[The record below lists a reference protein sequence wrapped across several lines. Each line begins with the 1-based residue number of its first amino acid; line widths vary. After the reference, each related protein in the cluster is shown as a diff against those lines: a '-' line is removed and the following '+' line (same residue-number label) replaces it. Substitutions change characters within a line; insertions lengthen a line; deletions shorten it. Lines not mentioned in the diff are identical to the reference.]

1 MPIWVSAFL
10 FLPCILMNHTFKPN
24 QPIGIFDSGIGG
36 LTVARAITRLLPNE
50 QIIYFGDTAHMPYGE
65 KSAEAIKHY
74 SVKIAEF
81 LKFKNCK
88 MIVIAC
94 NTASAAAYKSVV
106 KSTGMKDLV
115 VNVVDPAVEY
125 VVKNHYRQKVG
136 VIATKRTIS
145 SNVYAKRIESLDP
158 VSDVVQLATPLL
170 APMIEEGFYNNKI
183 SQTIIN
189 SYLSKSKLSKI
200 DALILGC
207 THYPLIKA
215 EIQKFY
221 GKSVEVID
229 SSEIVAMYVKQ
240 VLEKHHLL
248 NETKSSR
255 FSLGKKSQFFV
266 SDYTQSFEETSKIF
280 FDEKVKLKQFNI
292 WEE

>member
-1 MPIWVSAFL
+1 
-10 FLPCILMNHTFKPN
+10 MNHTFKAN

-36 LTVARAITRLLPNE
+36 LTVARAITKLLPNE

-74 SVKIAEF
+74 SIKIADF

-94 NTASAAAYKSVV
+94 NTASAAAYRSVV

-115 VNVVDPAVEY
+115 VNVIDPAVEY
-125 VVKNHYRQKVG
+125 VVKNHFRQKVG

-145 SNVYAKRIESLDP
+145 SNVYAKRIEALDP

-207 THYPLIKA
+207 THYPLIKT

-221 GKSVEVID
+221 GKSVEIID
-229 SSEIVAMYVKQ
+229 SSEIVAQHVKV
-240 VLEKHHLL
+240 VLERNLLL
-248 NETKSSR
+248 NELQPSR
-255 FSLGKKSQFFV
+255 FTFGKKSQFFV
-266 SDYTQSFEETSKIF
+266 SDFTQSFEETSKIF

>member
-1 MPIWVSAFL
+1 MTTT
-10 FLPCILMNHTFKPN
+10 NKQT

-36 LTVARAITRLLPNE
+36 LTVARAIIKLLPNE

-65 KSAEAIKHY
+65 KSAEAIKNY

-94 NTASAAAYKSVV
+94 NTASAAGFRAVV
-106 KSTGMKDLV
+106 KSTGMKDLI
-115 VNVVDPAVEY
+115 VNVIDPAAQY
-125 VVKNHYRQKVG
+125 VVKNHYRQKIG
-136 VIATKRTIS
+136 VIGTKRTVS

-158 VSDVVQLATPLL
+158 LANVVQLATPLL

-183 SQTIIN
+183 SQTIID

-207 THYPLIKA
+207 THYPLVKA

-221 GKSVEVID
+221 GKLVKVID
-229 SSEIVAMYVKQ
+229 SSEIVAQHVKA
-240 VLEKHHLL
+240 VLEKHQLL
-248 NETKSSR
+248 NPITPSKIS
-255 FSLGKKSQFFV
+255 FGKKAQQFIV

-280 FDEKVKLKQFNI
+280 FNEKVKLKQYNI
-292 WEE
+292 WE

>member
-1 MPIWVSAFL
+1 
-10 FLPCILMNHTFKPN
+10 MNNFYKPT

-36 LTVARAITRLLPNE
+36 LTVARAITKLLPNE

-65 KSAEAIKHY
+65 KSADAIKHY
-74 SVKIAEF
+74 SIKIAEF

-94 NTASAAAYKSVV
+94 NTASAAGFKAVV
-106 KSTGMKDLV
+106 KHTGMKDLI
-115 VNVVDPAVEY
+115 VNVIDPAAEY
-125 VVKNHYRQKVG
+125 VVKNHYRQKIG
-136 VIATKRTIS
+136 VIGTKRTVS

-207 THYPLIKA
+207 THYPLIKP

-229 SSEIVAMYVKQ
+229 SSEIVAQYVKRI
-240 VLEKHHLL
+240 LEKHSLL
-248 NETKSSR
+248 NENKASK
-255 FSLGKKSQFFV
+255 FGFGKKAQQFFV
-266 SDYTQSFEETSKIF
+266 SDFTQSFEETSKIF

>member
-1 MPIWVSAFL
+1 
-10 FLPCILMNHTFKPN
+10 
-24 QPIGIFDSGIGG
+24 
-36 LTVARAITRLLPNE
+36 
-50 QIIYFGDTAHMPYGE
+50 DTAHMPYGE

-74 SVKIAEF
+74 SIKIAEF

-145 SNVYAKRIESLDP
+145 SNVYAKRIETLDP

-207 THYPLIKA
+207 THYPLIKG

-229 SSEIVAMYVKQ
+229 SSEIVALYVKQ
-240 VLEKHHLL
+240 VLEKHQLL
-248 NETKSSR
+248 NDAKSSV

>member
-1 MPIWVSAFL
+1 
-10 FLPCILMNHTFKPN
+10 MNHTFKAN

-36 LTVARAITRLLPNE
+36 LTVARAITKLLPNE

-74 SVKIAEF
+74 SIKIAEF

-115 VNVVDPAVEY
+115 VNVIDPAVDY

-145 SNVYAKRIESLDP
+145 SNVYAKRIETLDP

-207 THYPLIKA
+207 THYPLIKG

-229 SSEIVAMYVKQ
+229 SSEIVAQHVKE
-240 VLEKHHLL
+240 VLEKNVLL
-248 NETKSSR
+248 NDNKSKL
-255 FSLGKKSQFFV
+255 FSLNKKSQFFV

>member
-1 MPIWVSAFL
+1 
-10 FLPCILMNHTFKPN
+10 MNHTFKAN

-36 LTVARAITRLLPNE
+36 LTVARAITKLLPHE

-74 SVKIAEF
+74 SIKIAEF

-115 VNVVDPAVEY
+115 VNVIDPAVDY
-125 VVKNHYRQKVG
+125 VVKNHYRQNVG

-145 SNVYAKRIESLDP
+145 SNVYAKRIETLDP

-207 THYPLIKA
+207 THYPLIKG

-221 GKSVEVID
+221 GKAVEVID
-229 SSEIVAMYVKQ
+229 SSEIVALYVKQ
-240 VLEKHHLL
+240 VLEKHQLL
-248 NETKSSR
+248 NDAKSSV

>member
-1 MPIWVSAFL
+1 
-10 FLPCILMNHTFKPN
+10 MNHTFKPI

-36 LTVARAITRLLPNE
+36 LTVARAITKLLPNE

-65 KSAEAIKHY
+65 KSADAIKHY
-74 SVKIAEF
+74 SIKIAEF

-106 KSTGMKDLV
+106 KSTGMKDLI
-115 VNVVDPAVEY
+115 VNVIDPAVAY
-125 VVKNHYRQKVG
+125 VVKHHYRQRVG

-145 SNVYAKRIESLDP
+145 SNVYAKRIEALDP

-183 SQTIIN
+183 SQTVIN

-207 THYPLIKA
+207 THYPLIKD
-215 EIQKFY
+215 EIQSFY
-221 GKSVEVID
+221 GKSVDIVD
-229 SSEIVAMYVKQ
+229 SSEIVAQYVKE
-240 VLEKHHLL
+240 VLAKNSLL
-248 NETKSSR
+248 NENKGTL
-255 FSLGKKSQFFV
+255 FSIAKKSQFFV

-280 FDEKVKLKQFNI
+280 FNEKVKLKQFNI

>member
-1 MPIWVSAFL
+1 
-10 FLPCILMNHTFKPN
+10 MNHTFKPI

-36 LTVARAITRLLPNE
+36 LTVARAITKLLPNE

-74 SVKIAEF
+74 SIKIAEF

-106 KSTGMKDLV
+106 KSTGMKDLI
-115 VNVVDPAVEY
+115 VNVIDPAVAY
-125 VVKNHYRQKVG
+125 VVKHHYRQRVG

-145 SNVYAKRIESLDP
+145 SNVYAKRIEALDP

-183 SQTIIN
+183 SQTVIN

-207 THYPLIKA
+207 THYPLIKD
-215 EIQKFY
+215 EIQSFY
-221 GKSVEVID
+221 GKSVDIVD
-229 SSEIVAMYVKQ
+229 SSEIVAQYVKE
-240 VLEKHHLL
+240 VLAKNSLL
-248 NETKSSR
+248 NENKGTL
-255 FSLGKKSQFFV
+255 FSIAKKSQFFV

-280 FDEKVKLKQFNI
+280 FNEKVKLKQFNI

>member
-115 VNVVDPAVEY
+115 VNVIDPAVDY

-145 SNVYAKRIESLDP
+145 SNVYAKRIETLDP

-207 THYPLIKA
+207 THYPLIKG

-229 SSEIVAMYVKQ
+229 SSEIVAQHVKE
-240 VLEKHHLL
+240 VLEKNALL
-248 NETKSSR
+248 NDNKSKL
-255 FSLGKKSQFFV
+255 FSLNKKSQFFV

>member
-1 MPIWVSAFL
+1 MTTTIKQ
-10 FLPCILMNHTFKPN
+10 T

-36 LTVARAITRLLPNE
+36 LTVARAITKLLPNE

-65 KSAEAIKHY
+65 KSAEAIKNY

-94 NTASAAAYKSVV
+94 NTASAAGYKAVV
-106 KSTGMKDLV
+106 KSTGMKDLI
-115 VNVVDPAVEY
+115 VNVIDPAAQY
-125 VVKNHYRQKVG
+125 VVKNHYRQKIG
-136 VIATKRTIS
+136 VIGTKRTVS
-145 SNVYAKRIESLDP
+145 SNVYAKRIEALDP
-158 VSDVVQLATPLL
+158 LSNVVQLATPLL

-189 SYLSKSKLSKI
+189 SYLGKSKLSKI

-207 THYPLIKA
+207 THYPLVKA

-229 SSEIVAMYVKQ
+229 SSEIVALHVKS
-240 VLEKHHLL
+240 VLEKHQLL
-248 NETKSSR
+248 NPTVPSK
-255 FSLGKKSQFFV
+255 FSFGKKAQQFIV

-280 FDEKVKLKQFNI
+280 FDEKVKLKQYNI
-292 WEE
+292 WE

>member
-1 MPIWVSAFL
+1 MTTT
-10 FLPCILMNHTFKPN
+10 NKQT

-36 LTVARAITRLLPNE
+36 LTVARAIIKLLPNE

-65 KSAEAIKHY
+65 KSAEAIKNY

-94 NTASAAAYKSVV
+94 NTASAAGFKAVV
-106 KSTGMKDLV
+106 KSTGMKDLI
-115 VNVVDPAVEY
+115 VNVIDPAAHY
-125 VVKNHYRQKVG
+125 VVKNHYRQKIG
-136 VIATKRTIS
+136 VIGTKRTIS

-158 VSDVVQLATPLL
+158 LANVVQLATPLL

-229 SSEIVAMYVKQ
+229 SSEIVAQHVKA
-240 VLEKHHLL
+240 VLEKHQLL
-248 NETKSSR
+248 NPITPSKIS
-255 FSLGKKSQFFV
+255 FGKKAQQFIV

-280 FDEKVKLKQFNI
+280 FIEKVKLKQYNI
-292 WEE
+292 WE

>member
-1 MPIWVSAFL
+1 MGIGFSFLSCPI
-10 FLPCILMNHTFKPN
+10 MNHTFKPI

-36 LTVARAITRLLPNE
+36 LTVARAITKLLPNE

-74 SVKIAEF
+74 SIKIAEF

-106 KSTGMKDLV
+106 KSTGMKDLI
-115 VNVVDPAVEY
+115 VNVIDPAVAY
-125 VVKNHYRQKVG
+125 VVKHHYRQRVG

-145 SNVYAKRIESLDP
+145 SNVYAKRIEALDH

-183 SQTIIN
+183 SQTVIN

-207 THYPLIKA
+207 THYPLIKD
-215 EIQKFY
+215 EIQSFY
-221 GKSVEVID
+221 GKSVDIVD
-229 SSEIVAMYVKQ
+229 SSEIVAQYVKE
-240 VLEKHHLL
+240 VLAKNSLL
-248 NETKSSR
+248 NENKGTL
-255 FSLGKKSQFFV
+255 FSIAKKSQFFV

-280 FDEKVKLKQFNI
+280 FNEKVKLKQFNI

>member
-1 MPIWVSAFL
+1 
-10 FLPCILMNHTFKPN
+10 MNHTFKPI

-36 LTVARAITRLLPNE
+36 LTVARAITKLLPNE

-74 SVKIAEF
+74 SIKIAEF

-106 KSTGMKDLV
+106 KSTGMKDLI
-115 VNVVDPAVEY
+115 VNVIDPAVAY
-125 VVKNHYRQKVG
+125 VVKHHYRQRVG

-145 SNVYAKRIESLDP
+145 SNVYAKRIEALDP

-183 SQTIIN
+183 SQTVIN

-207 THYPLIKA
+207 THYPLIKD
-215 EIQKFY
+215 EIQSFY
-221 GKSVEVID
+221 GKSVHIVD
-229 SSEIVAMYVKQ
+229 SSEIVAQYVKE
-240 VLEKHHLL
+240 VLAKNSLL
-248 NETKSSR
+248 NENKGTL
-255 FSLGKKSQFFV
+255 FSIAKKSQFFV

-280 FDEKVKLKQFNI
+280 FNEKVKLKQFNI

>member
-1 MPIWVSAFL
+1 
-10 FLPCILMNHTFKPN
+10 
-24 QPIGIFDSGIGG
+24 
-36 LTVARAITRLLPNE
+36 
-50 QIIYFGDTAHMPYGE
+50 MPYGE

-74 SVKIAEF
+74 SIKIADF

-94 NTASAAAYKSVV
+94 NTASAAAYRSVV

-115 VNVVDPAVEY
+115 VNVIDPAVEY
-125 VVKNHYRQKVG
+125 VVKNHFRQKVG

-145 SNVYAKRIESLDP
+145 SNVYAKRIEALDP

-207 THYPLIKA
+207 THYPLIKT

-221 GKSVEVID
+221 GKSVEIID
-229 SSEIVAMYVKQ
+229 SSEIVAQHVKV
-240 VLEKHHLL
+240 VLERNLLL
-248 NETKSSR
+248 NELQPSR
-255 FSLGKKSQFFV
+255 FTFGKKSQFFV
-266 SDYTQSFEETSKIF
+266 SDFTQSFEETSKIF

>member
-1 MPIWVSAFL
+1 MTSTA
-10 FLPCILMNHTFKPN
+10 KPT

-36 LTVARAITRLLPNE
+36 LTVAKAITKLLPNE
-50 QIIYFGDTAHMPYGE
+50 KIIYFGDTAHMPYGE

-74 SVKIAEF
+74 SIKIAEF

-94 NTASAAAYKSVV
+94 NTASAAGYRAVV
-106 KSTGMKDLV
+106 KHTGMKDLV
-115 VNVVDPAVEY
+115 VNVIDPAAEY
-125 VVKNHYRQKVG
+125 VVANFFRKKIG
-136 VIATKRTIS
+136 VIATKRTVS
-145 SNVYAKRIESLDP
+145 SNVYAKRINSLDP
-158 VSDVVQLATPLL
+158 MADVAQLATPLL

-221 GKSVEVID
+221 GKKVSVID
-229 SSEIVAMYVKQ
+229 SSEIVAQRVKE
-240 VLEKHHLL
+240 VLNAHQLL
-248 NETKSSR
+248 NPGSKLTI
-255 FSLGKKSQFFV
+255 GKPDRQFYV

-280 FDEKVKLKQFNI
+280 FNEKVKLKQFNI
-292 WEE
+292 WED

>member
-1 MPIWVSAFL
+1 
-10 FLPCILMNHTFKPN
+10 MNHTFKAN

-36 LTVARAITRLLPNE
+36 LTVARAITKLLPNE

-74 SVKIAEF
+74 SIKIADF

-115 VNVVDPAVEY
+115 VNVIDPAVEY
-125 VVKNHYRQKVG
+125 VVKNHFRQKVG

-145 SNVYAKRIESLDP
+145 SNVYAKRIEALDP

-207 THYPLIKA
+207 THYPLIKT

-221 GKSVEVID
+221 GKSVEIID
-229 SSEIVAMYVKQ
+229 SSEIVAQQVKV
-240 VLEKHHLL
+240 VLERNLLL
-248 NETKSSR
+248 NELQPSR
-255 FSLGKKSQFFV
+255 FTFGKKSQFFV
-266 SDYTQSFEETSKIF
+266 SDFTQSFEETSKIF

>member
-1 MPIWVSAFL
+1 MTTTIKQ
-10 FLPCILMNHTFKPN
+10 T

-36 LTVARAITRLLPNE
+36 LTVARAITKLLPNE

-65 KSAEAIKHY
+65 KSAEAIKNY

-94 NTASAAAYKSVV
+94 NTASAAGYKAVV
-106 KSTGMKDLV
+106 KSTGMKDLI
-115 VNVVDPAVEY
+115 VNVIDPAAQY
-125 VVKNHYRQKVG
+125 VVKNHYRQKIG
-136 VIATKRTIS
+136 VIGTKRTVS
-145 SNVYAKRIESLDP
+145 SNVYAKRIEALDP
-158 VSDVVQLATPLL
+158 LANVVQLATPLL

-189 SYLSKSKLSKI
+189 SYLGKSKLSKI

-207 THYPLIKA
+207 THYPLVKS

-229 SSEIVAMYVKQ
+229 SSEIVALHVKN
-240 VLEKHHLL
+240 VLEKHELL
-248 NETKSSR
+248 NSTVPSK
-255 FSLGKKSQFFV
+255 FSFGKKAQQFIV
-266 SDYTQSFEETSKIF
+266 SDYTQSFEETSTIF
-280 FDEKVKLKQFNI
+280 FDEKVKLKQYNI
-292 WEE
+292 WE

>member
-1 MPIWVSAFL
+1 LGIGFSFLSCPI
-10 FLPCILMNHTFKPN
+10 MNHTFKPI

-36 LTVARAITRLLPNE
+36 LTVARAITKLLPNE

-74 SVKIAEF
+74 SIKIAEF

-106 KSTGMKDLV
+106 KSTGMKDLI
-115 VNVVDPAVEY
+115 VNVIDPAVAY
-125 VVKNHYRQKVG
+125 VVKHHYRQRVG

-145 SNVYAKRIESLDP
+145 SNVYAKRIEALDP

-183 SQTIIN
+183 SQTVIN

-207 THYPLIKA
+207 THYPLIKD
-215 EIQKFY
+215 EIQSFY
-221 GKSVEVID
+221 GKSVHIVD
-229 SSEIVAMYVKQ
+229 SSEIVAQYVKE
-240 VLEKHHLL
+240 VLAKNSLL
-248 NETKSSR
+248 NENKGTL
-255 FSLGKKSQFFV
+255 FSIAKKSQFFV

-280 FDEKVKLKQFNI
+280 FNEKVKLKQFNI

>member
-1 MPIWVSAFL
+1 
-10 FLPCILMNHTFKPN
+10 MNHTFKAN

-36 LTVARAITRLLPNE
+36 LTVARAITKLLPNE

-74 SVKIAEF
+74 SIKIADF

-94 NTASAAAYKSVV
+94 NTASAAAYRSVV

-115 VNVVDPAVEY
+115 VNVIDPAVEY
-125 VVKNHYRQKVG
+125 VVKNHFRQKVG

-145 SNVYAKRIESLDP
+145 SNVYAKRIEALDP

-207 THYPLIKA
+207 THYPLIKT

-221 GKSVEVID
+221 GKSVEIID
-229 SSEIVAMYVKQ
+229 SSEIVAQQVKV
-240 VLEKHHLL
+240 VLERNLLL
-248 NETKSSR
+248 NELQPSR
-255 FSLGKKSQFFV
+255 FTFGKKSQFFV
-266 SDYTQSFEETSKIF
+266 SDFTQSFEETSKIF
-280 FDEKVKLKQFNI
+280 FDEKVKLKHFNI

>member
-1 MPIWVSAFL
+1 
-10 FLPCILMNHTFKPN
+10 MNHTFKPI

-36 LTVARAITRLLPNE
+36 LTVARAITKLLPNE

-74 SVKIAEF
+74 AIKIAEF

-94 NTASAAAYKSVV
+94 NTASAAAYKAVV
-106 KSTGMKDLV
+106 KSTGMKDLI
-115 VNVVDPAVEY
+115 VNVIDPAVSY
-125 VVKNHYRQKVG
+125 VVKNHYRQRVG

-145 SNVYAKRIESLDP
+145 SNVYAKRIEALDP

-207 THYPLIKA
+207 THYPLIKD
-215 EIQKFY
+215 EIQNFY
-221 GKSVEVID
+221 GKAVDIVD
-229 SSEIVAMYVKQ
+229 SSEIVAQYVKE
-240 VLEKHHLL
+240 VLEKNDLL
-248 NETKSSR
+248 NENKSKL
-255 FSLGKKSQFFV
+255 FSLAKKSQFFV

-292 WEE
+292 WED

>member
-1 MPIWVSAFL
+1 
-10 FLPCILMNHTFKPN
+10 
-24 QPIGIFDSGIGG
+24 
-36 LTVARAITRLLPNE
+36 
-50 QIIYFGDTAHMPYGE
+50 MPYGE

-74 SVKIAEF
+74 SIKIAEF

-106 KSTGMKDLV
+106 KSTGMKDLI
-115 VNVVDPAVEY
+115 VNVIDPAVAY
-125 VVKNHYRQKVG
+125 VVKHHYRQRVG

-145 SNVYAKRIESLDP
+145 SNVYAKRIEALDP

-183 SQTIIN
+183 SQTVIN

-207 THYPLIKA
+207 THYPLIKD
-215 EIQKFY
+215 EIQSFY
-221 GKSVEVID
+221 GKSVDIVD
-229 SSEIVAMYVKQ
+229 SSEIVAQYVKE
-240 VLEKHHLL
+240 VLAKNSLL
-248 NETKSSR
+248 NENKGTL
-255 FSLGKKSQFFV
+255 FSIAKKSQFFV

-280 FDEKVKLKQFNI
+280 FNEKVKLKQFNI